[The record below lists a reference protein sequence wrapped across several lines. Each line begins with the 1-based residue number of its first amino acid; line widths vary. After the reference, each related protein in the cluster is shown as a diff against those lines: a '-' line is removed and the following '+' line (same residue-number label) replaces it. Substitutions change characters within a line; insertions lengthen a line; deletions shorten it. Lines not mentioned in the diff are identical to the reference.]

1 MVWNDLK
8 RIMEGKHCT
17 TINLLVREIIKWWQA
32 HQNNLEYCNKK
43 FDHIYSREG
52 TRGNEEGTGGYER
65 ELTAKISYRNFS
77 SAGIVRKKAW
87 DFCMFLVMFW
97 NYFHIY
103 NFNHLNLNKF

>member
-43 FDHIYSREG
+43 FDHIYSAIKRCIVTCG
-52 TRGNEEGTGGYER
+52 SATG
-65 ELTAKISYRNFS
+65 L
-77 SAGIVRKKAW
+77 
-87 DFCMFLVMFW
+87 
-97 NYFHIY
+97 
-103 NFNHLNLNKF
+103 